1 MSALMEQVVPGLG
14 TIRLRPLDP
23 ERDAAVLHDW
33 LRRDYAAF
41 WGMHRLTLE
50 QVRDKFRAIVAEG
63 RIEAL
68 VGELGEDFD
77 AKSGALLA
85 QAVTTLASKRAMLE
99 VERAGEGH
107 VLDIS
112 DVLDLAR
119 AAKVAQEA
127 RSLNLRERRA
137 VAEEAR
143 RKLLEEQRAKL
154 DELGKTGEVPADV
167 LARVIK
173 AAYDL

>member
-1 MSALMEQVVPGLG
+1 MRILFLTHAFNSLTQ
-14 TIRLRPLDP
+14 RLWVELT
-23 ERDAAVLHDW
+23 AQGHD
-33 LRRDYAAF
+33 
-41 WGMHRLTLE
+41 
-50 QVRDKFRAIVAEG
+50 VS
-63 RIEAL
+63 IE
-68 VGELGEDFD
+68 FD
-77 AKSGALLA
+77 I
-85 QAVTTLASKRAMLE
+85 
-99 VERAGEGH
+99 
-107 VLDIS
+107 D
-112 DVLDLAR
+112 DR